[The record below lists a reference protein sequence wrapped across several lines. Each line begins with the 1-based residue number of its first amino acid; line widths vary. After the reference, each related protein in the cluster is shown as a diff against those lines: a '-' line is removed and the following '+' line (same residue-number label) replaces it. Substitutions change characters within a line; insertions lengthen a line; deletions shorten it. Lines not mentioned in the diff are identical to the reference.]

1 MNKYYVPEIN
11 LIDIRN
17 DTELLTRFEK
27 IFNKT
32 TSKYSVIL
40 SNNGYYKYNKDKL
53 TKFKLIEN
61 DTNIVEEFIKGF
73 TLIELNYFE
82 KSLGEVF
89 QIPYENK
96 NIILEKIKFNIGKS
110 SNYIVFERIK
120 NRIVDVYFLSSKKI
134 KEDNKFFIEDV
145 SSFIKMLNI

>member
-1 MNKYYVPEIN
+1 MNKYYIPELN
-11 LIDIRN
+11 LRDIRN
-17 DTELLTRFEK
+17 DIDLLNRFEQK
-27 IFNKT
+27 FNKT
-32 TSKYSVIL
+32 TNKTSIIL
-40 SNNGYYKYNKDKL
+40 STNGYYKYNKEKL

-73 TLIELNYFE
+73 SLIELNYFE

-96 NIILEKIKFNIGKS
+96 NIILEKIKFNIGNS
-110 SNYIVFERIK
+110 SNYIVFERVR

-145 SSFIKMLNI
+145 SSFIEMLNI

>member
-11 LIDIRN
+11 LRDIRN

>member
-11 LIDIRN
+11 LRDIRN
-17 DTELLTRFEK
+17 DTDLLTRFEK
-27 IFNKT
+27 RFNKT
-32 TSKYSVIL
+32 TNKCSIIL
-40 SNNGYYKYNKDKL
+40 SNNGYYKYNKEKL

-96 NIILEKIKFNIGKS
+96 NIILEKIKFNVGKS
-110 SNYIVFERIK
+110 SNYIVFERVK

-145 SSFIKMLNI
+145 SSFIEMLNI

>member
-1 MNKYYVPEIN
+1 MDKYYIPELN
-11 LIDIRN
+11 LRDIRN
-17 DTELLTRFEK
+17 DIGLLDRFEQK
-27 IFNKT
+27 FNKT
-32 TSKYSVIL
+32 TNKTSIIL
-40 SNNGYYKYNKDKL
+40 STNGYYKYNKDKL

-61 DTNIVEEFIKGF
+61 ESNIIENFLTGY

-96 NIILEKIKFNIGKS
+96 NIIIEKIKFNIGKS
-110 SNYIVFERIK
+110 SNYIVFEKIK

-134 KEDNKFFIEDV
+134 KENNKFFTEDV
-145 SSFIKMLNI
+145 SLFVEMLNI